1 MVDLVTPPK
10 KIKPSKK
17 PWPDRDWEKMPGTLL
32 GPETIK
38 AMRPDALHRD
48 VYSEKQRLEAWSLVN
63 DYHMWSRENNPDLP
77 PDTGIYLFS
86 APMGEGKSLLM
97 ITIAMMAWMFRAVP
111 VFSSESMGALF
122 GYQLSLPQV
131 YNFPDVIPPGSI
143 LLLDEIAALA
153 DAHSGQANRG
163 RVLHAGL
170 TSFRKSGNLAL
181 TASAAESHISWQ
193 IRVATKG
200 VIKPQMFTPTKK
212 VITAYDYRGRPKVAK
227 MRLRESELKY
237 HKFCYLRAQSLRQ
250 PWQGRMVWED
260 YRQALRDF
268 QQSRLAR
275 SRGHSQLDQRW
286 KVENVPTPSPYYMD
300 LAAKLYDTYARVPI
314 SDALSLGAQQMQ
326 EMAGQ
331 LRAARDGH
339 TQEAQVANFITWA
352 IQHRVFAGY
361 AGVGSVPYDDILM
374 VARKHDPRAFEGF
387 SKAALRRALG
397 ELFPGATSARRIS
410 IKALTGDIP
419 MNTSDNNV
427 ERT

>member
-1 MVDLVTPPK
+1 MVELITLPK
-10 KIKPSKK
+10 WVEPSKK

-63 DYHMWSRENNPDLP
+63 NYHMWARENNPGLP

-97 ITIAMMAWMFRAVP
+97 IAIAMMAWLFRAVP

-122 GYQLSLPQV
+122 GYRLSLPQV

-200 VIKPQMFTPTKK
+200 VIRPQMITPTKE
-212 VITAYDYRGRPKVAK
+212 VITAYDYRGRPTFAR
-227 MRLRESELKY
+227 MRLRESEVEY
-237 HKFCYLRAQSLRQ
+237 PKFCYMRAQSLRQ
-250 PWQGRMVWED
+250 PWQGRRVWED
-260 YRQALRDF
+260 YQQALRDF
-268 QQSRLAR
+268 QQSRLTR
-275 SRGHSQLDQRW
+275 SRGHSQLDPRW
-286 KVENVPTPSPYYMD
+286 KVEKMPMAAPFYVD

-314 SDALSLGAQQMQ
+314 SDALSIGAQQMQ

-339 TQEAQVANFITWA
+339 TQEAQVANFIAWA

-361 AGVGSVPYDDILM
+361 AGVGGVPYDDILM

-410 IKALTGDIP
+410 TKALTGAIP
-419 MNTSDNNV
+419 MNTNDNNV
-427 ERT
+427 EAG